1 VWNTDLAGN
10 MLSNPTG
17 VVSGSSYALESLEGS
32 FHQDLNGAGTIGVV
46 TTTIEQAG
54 ATALVQVANTY
65 ALGDALGPS
74 IKFGSAPVTAGQ
86 FGNWAPVAAEAID
99 GGYEVAWKS
108 GADQYSVWRT
118 DSDGNMLSNPTG
130 VVSGE
135 SYALQSME
143 PSFQQDLN
151 GDGMIGPLKTLIES
165 SGSTALVQLA
175 DTYVLGGAPGPQIKF
190 NGAPVTAG
198 QFGDWAPIAAEAID
212 GGYEV
217 AWKSGADQYSVWQ
230 TDLAGNMLSNPT
242 GVVSGSSSALQ
253 MFEPSF
259 QQDLNG
265 DGTIGSTAATLQ
277 VFGQAVA
284 SSLVADGPADSGQTI
299 GLAVMAPPVQSA
311 DVLANPRG

>member
-1 VWNTDLAGN
+1 AGN

-32 FHQDLNGAGTIGVV
+32 FHQDLNGDGTIGVV

-54 ATALVQVANTY
+54 STAVGKGVETDAR
-65 ALGDALGPS
+65 GDASGPA
-74 IKFGSAPVTAGQ
+74 IKFGSGAVTGGAVGT
-86 FGNWAPVAAEAID
+86 WAPVAAEAID

-190 NGAPVTAG
+190 NGALVTTG

-217 AWKSGADQYSVWQ
+217 ALKSGAARYSVEQ
-230 TDLAGNMLSNPT
+230 TDRDGNMLSNPT

-253 MFEPSF
+253 IFEPSF
-259 QQDLNG
+259 HQDLNG
-265 DGTIGSTAATLQ
+265 DGTIGSTAA
-277 VFGQAVA
+277 
-284 SSLVADGPADSGQTI
+284 
-299 GLAVMAPPVQSA
+299 
-311 DVLANPRG
+311 